1 MVQFESLFWGKIPC
15 LFLLIIFPLFELPRI
30 NNLECLTSLTH
41 TMYISDISFPLV
53 VWGFVFPVLG
63 CLSFSNCK
71 NAPHAMRIS
80 PLRNGLLP
88 ASWGFDI
95 YNWEMRMTRVEIY
108 HMKRTSC
115 TRILHTRKSP
125 TRKTKLVGEIATEM
139 LHFRPFSGKC
149 SRSAFW

>member
-108 HMKRTSC
+108 HMRRASVSHLRIALLVTS
-115 TRILHTRKSP
+115 RKNLN
-125 TRKTKLVGEIATEM
+125 LVGEIAT
-139 LHFRPFSGKC
+139 RKC
-149 SRSAFW
+149 SVSTYLRMA